1 MDVHSNP
8 YGISCLPRG
17 LRRIKGWCLNSSS
30 LINSE
35 AILGFKPKF
44 IRFFRMG
51 VVSKRGDIV
60 FELDL
65 RRFIVLIKLSRLLD
79 FSHKIDESG
88 TWLLS

>member
-1 MDVHSNP
+1 
-8 YGISCLPRG
+8 
-17 LRRIKGWCLNSSS
+17 
-30 LINSE
+30 
-35 AILGFKPKF
+35 
-44 IRFFRMG
+44 MG